1 MPRRFSDEEC
11 FDNLLKVWTFRGRV
25 PRLEDMARPPSTVGI
40 RPYVTRWR
48 TWRKALKAF
57 VDRANSDAAAS
68 ANQTVTLATPPDAIE
83 PPTRVNSS
91 SGSAGDQRSIG
102 VGLRYLVLK
111 RDRFRC
117 VVCGRSPAA
126 TPGLELH
133 IDHIL
138 PFARGGKTVADN
150 LRSTCRDCNLGK
162 GVRLE
167 S

>member
-1 MPRRFSDEEC
+1 
-11 FDNLLKVWTFRGRV
+11 
-25 PRLEDMARPPSTVGI
+25 MARPPSRIGI

-57 VDRANSDAAAS
+57 VDRVNSDTAVPNNETGS
-68 ANQTVTLATPPDAIE
+68 TEKPPSSIE
-83 PPTRVNSS
+83 SSRDVNPPSPSVI
-91 SGSAGDQRSIG
+91 DQRSIS
-102 VGLRYLVLK
+102 VGLRYQILK

-133 IDHIL
+133 IDHIV
-138 PFARGGKTVADN
+138 PFARGGKTIAEN

-162 GVRLE
+162 GARLE